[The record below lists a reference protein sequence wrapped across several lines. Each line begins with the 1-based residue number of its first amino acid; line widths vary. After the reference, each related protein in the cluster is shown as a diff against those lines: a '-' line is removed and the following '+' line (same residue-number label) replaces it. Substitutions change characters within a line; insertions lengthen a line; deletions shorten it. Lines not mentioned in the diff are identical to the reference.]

1 MVHMSYPS
9 GGRVRRRRRRN
20 PLLTVALPM
29 AALLALAASSMA
41 FLIDRPAQDVT
52 TAATGPAVAPA
63 QATHAPVSARVYDRA
78 IVDPKPVLAPQ
89 RLDFAHNAPLAPT
102 FGAPAVPRE
111 VQAMAAAPEIQPQS
125 LPPTPPMRVA
135 QADPPAVAPVPLPVP
150 RPADLGVPR
159 AIETAQVARAPAAG
173 PTRSAALANAAPSRP
188 GQPDEAA
195 NNPSF
200 IERLFGIKKPSPP
213 ESALGYA
220 ALENGT
226 GSIAPRARFNPSP
239 SVSPS
244 DGTAVYD
251 ISAQVVVMPNGE
263 RLEAHSGL
271 GDKLDDPRFVH
282 VRMRGATPPGTYIL
296 TEREKLFH
304 GVRALRMTPV
314 GGSAAIYGRDGILA
328 HTYMLGPN
336 GDSNGCVSFRNYDRF
351 LQAYLRGEVKRIVV
365 VAGRKLDMLPRV
377 VDSPSPRQR
386 SARST

>member
-1 MVHMSYPS
+1 MVHTSYPS
-9 GGRVRRRRRRN
+9 GGRVRRRKRRN

-29 AALLALAASSMA
+29 AALLALAASPIA
-41 FLIDRPAQDVT
+41 LLIERPTQDVT
-52 TAATGPAVAPA
+52 VSAAGPAVTPPQEIHVPVPA
-63 QATHAPVSARVYDRA
+63 KIYDRA
-78 IVDPKPVLAPQ
+78 IVDPKPTLAPQ
-89 RLDFAHNAPLAPT
+89 RLNFAHNAPLASA
-102 FGAPAVPRE
+102 FGAPAVRREAQAVASAPE
-111 VQAMAAAPEIQPQS
+111 VQPQP

-135 QADPPAVAPVPLPVP
+135 QADPPVFAPVPLPVP
-150 RPADLGVPR
+150 RPADLREPR
-159 AIETAQVARAPAAG
+159 PAEPAQAARAPAG
-173 PTRSAALANAAPSRP
+173 PIRSAALASAAPSRP
-188 GQPDEAA
+188 ARPEEAA

-239 SVSPS
+239 SVSPN

-282 VRMRGATPPGTYIL
+282 VRMRGSTPPGTYIL

-314 GGSAAIYGRDGILA
+314 GGSGAIYGRDGILA